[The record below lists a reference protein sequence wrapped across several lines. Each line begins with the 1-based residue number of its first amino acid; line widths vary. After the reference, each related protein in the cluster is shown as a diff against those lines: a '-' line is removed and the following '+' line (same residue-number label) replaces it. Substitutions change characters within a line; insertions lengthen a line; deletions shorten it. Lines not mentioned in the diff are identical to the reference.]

1 MRAWIFYRYIVEEK
15 IAQNESNQLFLDGI
29 YFIQALTKLD
39 LYLLVMSYNW
49 YKEEQIKHITLQ
61 PFFTKIDHS

>member
-1 MRAWIFYRYIVEEK
+1 ME
-15 IAQNESNQLFLDGI
+15 I